1 MGEGEINGRSSST
14 NSMNLSFGIR
24 KLFCQ
29 SSETHRPSSM
39 FFHHKSVCPGFT
51 QNRFRR
57 RNVGRLVIACLRA
70 TALIIIASNAL
81 FLFFKA
87 TLRRITSLMQ
97 LFKCT
102 SAEKAER
109 NSAAYHGV
117 YVRHLEI
124 SDFPRI
130 SILEPNF
137 HVNTD

>member
-1 MGEGEINGRSSST
+1 
-14 NSMNLSFGIR
+14 MNLSFGIR
-24 KLFCQ
+24 KFFCQ
-29 SSETHRPSSM
+29 SSETHQPSSM
-39 FFHHKSVCPGFT
+39 FLHHKSVCSCFT
-51 QNRFRR
+51 QNRFLR

-70 TALIIIASNAL
+70 TVLIIIASNAL

-97 LFKCT
+97 LLKCT

-109 NSAAYHGV
+109 NSAAITDGV